1 MNWLIE
7 AMRKIRKLRQYQA
20 VCKSNQG
27 IGKKHL
33 KRSLMIDGEKN
44 ESRSS
49 ENQQERSFVV
59 K

>member
-49 ENQQERSFVV
+49 ENQQE
-59 K
+59 